1 MADQPSPDPA
11 LFVPLSPLSPSFDL
25 SDEQRARV
33 ANLLAAL
40 HRDGLITQPQTG
52 AGFRKLYNSL
62 SDLLVD
68 APKARLHLREHVQF
82 AVAGGLLDPQLAKQ
96 LEDEQAAVSDEK
108 KMAEMKKKID
118 GIVEDYL
125 REEDLADAQ
134 QCIGEEVPAPFRFE
148 VVKRIVSRSLDKG
161 NRQREGASI
170 FLAEVSRTGNT
181 VTSAES

>member
-1 MADQPSPDPA
+1 MSGPA
-11 LFVPLSPLSPSFDL
+11 VSLLILHLWFLCLLFPFSFDL
-25 SDEQRARV
+25 SDDQRARV

-125 REEDLADAQ
+125 REEDLGDAQ

-170 FLAEVSRTGNT
+170 FLAEVR
-181 VTSAES
+181 